1 MYAIAA
7 YLIGGLLGGE
17 GPLGPGDHTRS
28 LEVDEQTRSYLLH
41 VPPDYDPREPAPVVL
56 ALHGAMMNGS
66 MMAAFSGLS
75 EKADEAG
82 FLVVYPNGTGVANLL
97 LTWNCGGLLGKLAEN
112 QPDDVAFVAALLDD
126 LATVVRV
133 DPKRVYAAGM
143 SNGGMMCY
151 RLAAELSDRIAAIA
165 PVGGTMAIGTCKP
178 KRPVPVIHFHGTDD
192 QLVPFEGFNGKAP
205 RFLSFKSVKETIDLW
220 VRKNGCPEEPDV
232 NELPDSADDGTTVM
246 RKSYGPGK
254 QGTEVVLLKIKGG
267 GHTWPGREAA
277 FGFLGKSTQDISA
290 NDLIWEFFLR
300 HPMK

>member
-7 YLIGGLLGGE
+7 YLVVGLLAAGE
-17 GPLGPGDHTRS
+17 PLGPGDHTRS
-28 LEVDEQTRSYLLH
+28 LKVDELTRSYMVH
-41 VPPDYDPREPAPVVL
+41 VPPDYDPQEPVPVVL
-56 ALHGAMMNGS
+56 ALHGAMMNGP

-82 FLVVYPNGTGVANLL
+82 FLAVYPNGTGVANLL
-97 LTWNCGGLLGKLAEN
+97 LTWNSGGLTGKLAEN

-126 LATVVRV
+126 LATVVKV

-192 QLVPFEGFNGKAP
+192 QLVPFKGLGGEGP
-205 RFLSFKSVKETIDLW
+205 RFLSFKSVEETIDLW
-220 VRKNGCPEEPDV
+220 IRKNGCPEEPEV
-232 NELPDSADDGTTVM
+232 NELPDSADDGTSVT

-254 QGTEVVLLKIKGG
+254 QGAEVVLLEINGG